1 MAPNQAPT
9 RAIAGGLPGIEQLPN
24 AGIESWSLIND
35 QDAVARGSKFFGL
48 FKRPGDRVLM
58 NAEGELLVCPGWSCT
73 RCC

>member
-1 MAPNQAPT
+1 MPEHHGRPD
-9 RAIAGGLPGIEQLPN
+9 GHLHGLQLVGCQ

-35 QDAVARGSKFFGL
+35 QDAVARGGKFFGL

-58 NAEGELLVCPGWSCT
+58 NAEGELLICPGLSFM